1 MFRALGKSKI
11 AFVLAILFGVS
22 LLFFKS
28 GSRYSNFF
36 NSDTVVASVSGTTIS
51 TTKFNR
57 TMQMNINKFNQMLD
71 KSISGDEIKAF
82 QIHSLALNAL
92 INAAVFENEYDNLNF
107 IIDETIIAQKT
118 KERIPDLY
126 DDNNELNELY
136 LKSFLQQQ
144 QLNIEDIVQIINF
157 ETRDQYVND
166 ALFNINYPQYFSNKI
181 DMFNKHQRKIL
192 HIELPLDQININE
205 NLINNKTEL
214 KQFYDDNI
222 NKYMSKENR
231 DVEYILIDKKNFAD
245 NFIPNDFDIQEYYN
259 ANKNLY
265 FQNQKR
271 SFVQFNFKT
280 IKEAENFKLKIK
292 NFNINKI
299 IGYAE
304 ENNLRFNEFI
314 DLESDEILEEI
325 SSPLFDLKIG
335 QKSNIINTPLAKHIL
350 ILQSIKPEK
359 QLRLNEVTEDIKNTI
374 ISIETNN
381 YFIEISDLISE
392 KILNGK
398 SLNEIANEFNLKIEI
413 INNLTQD
420 FNKYDL
426 SKELFFSNLISLA
439 FGSNKDFVSDII
451 KVDDNNAYLFNVTK
465 IELPKP
471 LNFNSIEKIVVKDWI
486 LNKKIDKI
494 KLDIEENIENI
505 DYILQIS
512 KEYKL
517 DITETLIDKNFNKL
531 PRIFINE
538 IFEAAEKQNVRY
550 MNDNTVYIAKIK
562 KIALPDENIKNTELI
577 TSSMANDL
585 RNSFGEELKTKKDI
599 SINDNLINA
608 IIKQY

>member
-280 IKEAENFKLKIK
+280 IKEAENFQLKIK